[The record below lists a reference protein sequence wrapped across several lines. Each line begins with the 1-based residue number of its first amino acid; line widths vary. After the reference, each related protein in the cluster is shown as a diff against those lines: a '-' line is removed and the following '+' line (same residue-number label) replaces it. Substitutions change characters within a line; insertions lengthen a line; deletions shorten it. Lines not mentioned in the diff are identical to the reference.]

1 MLTCWDLW
9 KSWSIGLTHLNLC
22 MCSWTNYYVF
32 LLFLKM
38 DSVNT
43 CHCQCLCPHIWL
55 FTCEVGVALCSPG
68 WSLSASQPL
77 IKPQH
82 LSRCSPPLSLF
93 AASLLLC
100 SLICLFAR
108 LNSLQGPHSTGFPSP
123 WPFIWLHLNP
133 FGLDWFPHN
142 PFLSCKKPPYNLLLH
157 EGVSFGAQ

>member
-1 MLTCWDLW
+1 MTPWNPITSVIICWHAEIFEKTD
-9 KSWSIGLTHLNLC
+9 KSYTGVTHLNLC
-22 MCSWTNYYVF
+22 MCSWTNYYIF

-43 CHCQCLCPHIWL
+43 CHCQCLCPHVWL
-55 FTCEVGVALCSPG
+55 FTCAVGVALSSPD

-77 IKPQH
+77 IKPQY

-108 LNSLQGPHSTGFPSP
+108 LNSLQRLHSIGFSVTLAIYLAAP
-123 WPFIWLHLNP
+123 
-133 FGLDWFPHN
+133 
-142 PFLSCKKPPYNLLLH
+142 
-157 EGVSFGAQ
+157 